1 MLKHTEEGFP
11 LPVCAS
17 VETWCG
23 VEGEERAHNSR
34 GVEERLEEEEEEDQ
48 WKTKQKGDKNNH
60 KHESTD

>member
-34 GVEERLEEEEEEDQ
+34 GVEERLEEEEEED
-48 WKTKQKGDKNNH
+48 
-60 KHESTD
+60 